1 MRRKP
6 FAVVLVLLSAAL
18 VLGGNALLDAGWGSV
33 LRSIADRV
41 LPNPEIAM
49 WAPAPEPGSHA
60 SSYADA
66 TGAGANYVYLV
77 DAADDR
83 GNVRELQLIFFGRE
97 SDGGSFR
104 RSNMARI
111 LAVDDERAI
120 LDALARVLGRDGH
133 EVVRAADPT
142 AVPGMDLSRFDLVL
156 CDVMMP
162 GLDGFE
168 LVRQIRPDFDGPII
182 FLTARMAEE
191 DAVAGYGLGAD
202 DYVRKPFGA
211 AELRAKVAAHL
222 RRERRPRSHALSF
235 GEVRIDLGARGLA
248 VGGKAVPLTPTEY
261 AICEYL
267 ARHPGQVMSRA
278 QIREAVLGW
287 ESDADDAAISMQ
299 VSRARRKLSE
309 AGADPIATV
318 WGMGYKWQL

>member
-1 MRRKP
+1 MMKIL
-6 FAVVLVLLSAAL
+6 VV
-18 VLGGNALLDAGWGSV
+18 
-33 LRSIADRV
+33 
-41 LPNPEIAM
+41 E
-49 WAPAPEPGSHA
+49 
-60 SSYADA
+60 
-66 TGAGANYVYLV
+66 
-77 DAADDR
+77 
-83 GNVRELQLIFFGRE
+83 
-97 SDGGSFR
+97 
-104 RSNMARI
+104 
-111 LAVDDERAI
+111 DER
-120 LDALARVLGRDGH
+120 LLADSLQTLLTGRGFSVDTANDGLTGL
-133 EVVRAADPT
+133 EYAKTDVY
-142 AVPGMDLSRFDLVL
+142 DLVIL
-156 CDVMMP
+156 DVMMP

-168 LVRQIRPDFDGPII
+168 LVRQIRPDFDGPIV
-182 FLTARMAEE
+182 FLTARVAEE

-248 VGGKAVPLTPTEY
+248 VGDKAVPLTPTEY

>member
-1 MRRKP
+1 
-6 FAVVLVLLSAAL
+6 
-18 VLGGNALLDAGWGSV
+18 
-33 LRSIADRV
+33 
-41 LPNPEIAM
+41 
-49 WAPAPEPGSHA
+49 
-60 SSYADA
+60 
-66 TGAGANYVYLV
+66 
-77 DAADDR
+77 
-83 GNVRELQLIFFGRE
+83 
-97 SDGGSFR
+97 
-104 RSNMARI
+104 MARI

-133 EVVRAADPT
+133 EVVKAADPT

-182 FLTARMAEE
+182 FLTARVTEE

-222 RRERRPRSHALSF
+222 RRERR
-235 GEVRIDLGARGLA
+235 ARGLA
-248 VGGKAVPLTPTEY
+248 VGGEAVPLTPTEY